1 MGSPFLIPE
10 LYCNGAML
18 QVLSL
23 YINPFCQTQFITE
36 QSLGL
41 RAVVEGNFGLLE

>member
-1 MGSPFLIPE
+1 MGSLFLTPE

-23 YINPFCQTQFITE
+23 YVNLPWQTQFITE
-36 QSLGL
+36 QS
-41 RAVVEGNFGLLE
+41 